1 MQSKICIYKLEFG
14 VIDIFDFEKDF
25 RGFQFGVFFAKETYI
40 QNGLLFFFET
50 HTKWTSVW
58 CYYTLIYN

>member
-40 QNGLLFFFET
+40 QNGLFFFF
-50 HTKWTSVW
+50 
-58 CYYTLIYN
+58 

>member
-40 QNGLLFFFET
+40 QNGLLFFFLKHIQNGLQFGVT
-50 HTKWTSVW
+50 TR
-58 CYYTLIYN
+58 

>member
-25 RGFQFGVFFAKETYI
+25 RGFQFGVFSQKKLIYKMD
-40 QNGLLFFFET
+40 FFFF
-50 HTKWTSVW
+50 
-58 CYYTLIYN
+58 